1 MDIFCDGIYNN
12 ATICK
17 PDFKRL
23 STYIYFFGTNFSTFF
38 FRNSEIISS
47 ILGRSVTNENFITI
61 NLEDDSI
68 FRSLRIMTFRKNIG
82 NHNLKNNNEI
92 INLIDKVN
100 KEREINLI
108 VLNFNDLKKINEKLE
123 KYLID
128 LNKKVLI
135 ISKNEIEFN
144 NYFLNR
150 QEFLSDYYLTYFNND
165 VQYGSKY
172 ILKRAIDISLGILFI
187 LTFFL
192 FIFLQFSI

>member
-1 MDIFCDGIYNN
+1 M
-12 ATICK
+12 K
-17 PDFKRL
+17 
-23 STYIYFFGTNFSTFF
+23 
-38 FRNSEIISS
+38 
-47 ILGRSVTNENFITI
+47 NFITI

-128 LNKKVLI
+128 LNKK
-135 ISKNEIEFN
+135 
-144 NYFLNR
+144 Y
-150 QEFLSDYYLTYFNND
+150 
-165 VQYGSKY
+165 
-172 ILKRAIDISLGILFI
+172 
-187 LTFFL
+187 
-192 FIFLQFSI
+192 

>member
-1 MDIFCDGIYNN
+1 MVFTTMLRFANLISRGYLLIYIFLVPI
-12 ATICK
+12 
-17 PDFKRL
+17 FL
-23 STYIYFFGTNFSTFF
+23 LF

-108 VLNFNDLKKINEKLE
+108 VLNFNDLKKHLNKSI

-128 LNKKVLI
+128 LNKSI
-135 ISKNEIEFN
+135 D
-144 NYFLNR
+144 YF
-150 QEFLSDYYLTYFNND
+150 
-165 VQYGSKY
+165 K
-172 ILKRAIDISLGILFI
+172 K
-187 LTFFL
+187 
-192 FIFLQFSI
+192 